1 MRSTIPSLG
10 LQLLLLV
17 PSLHFAA
24 ATPAYDWPAGV
35 DPSEKYWP
43 PGTGPPSKRS
53 LQEYTD
59 FNQTDRCSAV
69 RKVSAENPGEK
80 YYWDWEHEAT
90 SQQGFLLGLGNN
102 NLEVDEPELDDEW
115 EEEGQQEGEV
125 DVVVVVEVEEGEETP
140 QANKYS
146 APLRMRSFASDDG
159 IIGVLLGKR
168 QNFQCPTGTYACTS
182 IGVPGSCCRTDEIC
196 ERIPDTGMG
205 VVGCCPSGQE
215 CAGRLSGCGSNMK
228 TCASSQGGGCCIE
241 GYSCSANGCIPDSA
255 SGAVTT
261 CSSGFY
267 ACPSNVAG
275 GCCPSGR
282 LCGVTDCPTQ
292 TATPTGTGGDTCPTG
307 YYTCA
312 PQYNGGCCR
321 IGRDCGITECPER
334 ALTISAGGAGGAGGV
349 LTMTALASCAAGWQS
364 CASSLGGGC
373 CPNGYNCGSTNCPA
387 VTVGSTA
394 YAISGSTVT
403 TALVLPATNKAQPTG
418 ASIAIP
424 NEGPRVEGVQKVF
437 VVVAAIVGVA
447 AAA

>member
-1 MRSTIPSLG
+1 MRSTTSRSLA

-24 ATPAYDWPAGV
+24 ATPAYDWPAGI

-53 LQEYTD
+53 LQEEYAE
-59 FNQTDRCSAV
+59 FNSTDRCSAV
-69 RKVSAENPGEK
+69 RKVSAENPAEK
-80 YYWDWEHEAT
+80 YYWDWDHEAR
-90 SQQGFLLGLGNN
+90 SQQGFLGISS
-102 NLEVDEPELDDEW
+102 LEVPEEEEPELEPELED
-115 EEEGQQEGEV
+115 GE
-125 DVVVVVEVEEGEETP
+125 DLETRSV
-140 QANKYS
+140 KYR

-168 QNFQCPTGTYACTS
+168 QNFECPTGTYSCTD
-182 IGVPGSCCRTDEIC
+182 IGVPGSCCRTSEIC
-196 ERIPDTGMG
+196 ERITDTGMG
-205 VVGCCPSGQE
+205 VVGCCPSGQQ
-215 CAGRLSGCGSNMK
+215 CGGSLTSCGDDMK
-228 TCASSQGGGCCIE
+228 TCASNQGGGCCIS
-241 GYSCSANGCIPDSA
+241 GYSCSVNGCIADSA
-255 SGAVTT
+255 AGVAST

-292 TATPTGTGGDTCPTG
+292 TATATASGDICPTG

-334 ALTISAGGAGGAGGV
+334 ALTISAGGAGGGAGGV
-349 LTMTALASCAAGWQS
+349 LTMTTPASCASGWQS

-373 CPNGYNCGSTNCPA
+373 CPNGYNCGMTNCPA
-387 VTVGSTA
+387 VTLGSTA
-394 YAISGSTVT
+394 FIISGSTVT
-403 TALVLPATNKAQPTG
+403 TALVMPATAKAQPTDG
-418 ASIAIP
+418 ASIVIP
-424 NEGPRVEGVQKVF
+424 NDGNRVQDVKKVF
-437 VVVAAIVGVA
+437 VVVGVVLGVA